1 VSDGHDHPHGG
12 DAGGIDALLDLIEE
26 HPKSCRYDLLAHG
39 YRLEWIGTD
48 RLPYGDA
55 IAILEMQP
63 PDRSALWRELHPDLY
78 DRTAEVVRLE
88 AVAVLVA
95 QLRAVWRGEQQVPHT
110 FEELLLREP
119 AKVVLSEDE
128 VLAAMRA
135 FDRAIGRG

>member
-1 VSDGHDHPHGG
+1 M
-12 DAGGIDALLDLIEE
+12 
-26 HPKSCRYDLLAHG
+26 
-39 YRLEWIGTD
+39 GTD

-55 IAILEMQP
+55 LAILQMQP

-95 QLRAVWRGEQQVPHT
+95 QLRALWSGEKQMPRT
-110 FEELLLREP
+110 FEDLLPPKPKQVTLT
-119 AKVVLSEDE
+119 EDE